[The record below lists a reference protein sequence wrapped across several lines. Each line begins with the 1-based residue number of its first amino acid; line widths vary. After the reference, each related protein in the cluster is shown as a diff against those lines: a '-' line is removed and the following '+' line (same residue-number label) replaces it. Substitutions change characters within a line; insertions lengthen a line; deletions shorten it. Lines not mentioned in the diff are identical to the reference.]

1 MDQDILIIGLDEV
14 GGSIGLALARGG
26 GRGRRIGYDPDAGA
40 ARLAREAGAVER
52 LVHRAERGAAEADVV
67 ILSVAP
73 ADVRTYLEAIGPRL
87 RKEAVVIDTSS
98 LKSEAVRWA
107 SEHLPPE
114 RYFVG
119 AVPAVSPAALLIG
132 APHQE
137 EMRADLFDGGLT
149 AMVVPPRTPEAA
161 METAL
166 ALAQRLGAT
175 PFFLDA
181 AEADGVAATVES
193 LPALLGAALMRVASQ
208 SPGWREAR
216 RMAGRM
222 FAAATI
228 AGVLQPAPTLQQTL
242 SLNRENVVH
251 RLDALMQEL
260 TALRQLIADGQ
271 AEALSQRLSEA
282 VEANQ
287 AWLRARGRGDW
298 AGEELEAVELPQ
310 RGVLE
315 RVLGIGGQLRSKD
328 RRHS

>member
-26 GRGRRIGYDPDAGA
+26 GRGRRTGYDPDPA
-40 ARLAREAGAVER
+40 ASHLARKVGAVER
-52 LVHRAERGAAEADVV
+52 LAHSAERGAAEADVV

-73 ADVRTYLEAIGPRL
+73 AEVRAYLEAIGPRL

-98 LKSEAVRWA
+98 LKFEAVRWA
-107 SEHLPPE
+107 SEYLPVE
-114 RYFVG
+114 RYFIG
-119 AVPAVSPAALLIG
+119 AVPAIGPASLLVGALHHG
-132 APHQE
+132 
-137 EMRADLFDGGLT
+137 EMRAELFDGGVM

-166 ALAQRLGAT
+166 ALAQCLGAT

-181 AEADGVAATVES
+181 AEVDGVSATIEA
-193 LPALLGAALMRVASQ
+193 LPALLGAALMRMASQ

-222 FAAATI
+222 FAATTI
-228 AGVLQPAPTLQQTL
+228 AGARQPATTLQQTL
-242 SLNRENVVH
+242 SLNRDNVVH

-260 TALRQLIADGQ
+260 TALRQLIAEGRV
-271 AEALSQRLSEA
+271 EALSQRLSEA
-282 VEANQ
+282 ADACQ
-287 AWLRARGRGDW
+287 AWLGARRRADW

-310 RGVLE
+310 RGVVE
-315 RVLGIGGQLRSKD
+315 RVLGIGPHLRRRD
-328 RRHS
+328 RRQS